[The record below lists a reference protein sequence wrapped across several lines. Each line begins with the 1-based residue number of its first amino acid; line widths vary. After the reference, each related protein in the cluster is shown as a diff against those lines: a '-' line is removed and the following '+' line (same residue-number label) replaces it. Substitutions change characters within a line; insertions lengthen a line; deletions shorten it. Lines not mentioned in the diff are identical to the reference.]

1 MASAPHCVTTSVSFV
16 SLVNVNAMII
26 KNLIEPS
33 NKNFLTSS
41 LPCIGKIACRILVNA
56 FMVVSAVVV
65 VPLVPAVV
73 GDVNDVVTEDSAAD
87 GAVGGGGIDCCS

>member
-1 MASAPHCVTTSVSFV
+1 
-16 SLVNVNAMII
+16 MII

-65 VPLVPAVV
+65 VTLLAVAV
-73 GDVNDVVTEDSAAD
+73 GDVDDVVTGDSTAD
-87 GAVGGGGIDCCS
+87 GVVGCGGGIDCSS

>member
-1 MASAPHCVTTSVSFV
+1 
-16 SLVNVNAMII
+16 MII

-65 VPLVPAVV
+65 VTLVAVAA
-73 GDVNDVVTEDSAAD
+73 GDVDDVVTGDSTAD
-87 GAVGGGGIDCCS
+87 GVVGCGGGIDCSS